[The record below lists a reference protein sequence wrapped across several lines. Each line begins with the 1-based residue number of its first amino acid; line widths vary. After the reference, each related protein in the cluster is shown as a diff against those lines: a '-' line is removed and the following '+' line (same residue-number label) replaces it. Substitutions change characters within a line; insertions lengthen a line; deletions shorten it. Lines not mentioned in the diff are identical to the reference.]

1 MICRGTIKAAVRAM
15 ASCHTGDMLVVVAV
29 AAEMDEAASAA
40 EMDEAASR
48 RP

>member
-1 MICRGTIKAAVRAM
+1 MSGAIKATMRA
-15 ASCHTGDMLVVVAV
+15 SRHTGDMLVVVV
-29 AAEMDEAASAA
+29 EAA

>member
-1 MICRGTIKAAVRAM
+1 MSGAIKAAVRAM
-15 ASCHTGDMLVVVAV
+15 ASCHTGDMLVVVVVV
-29 AAEMDEAASAA
+29 AAEMDEAASAV